1 MVKLRQPY
9 CSGPGTLM
17 MAERPSK
24 LDQLRT
30 LREAHLS
37 AVARA
42 KAASETEASRSEES
56 AALKKLEQDE

>member
-1 MVKLRQPY
+1 
-9 CSGPGTLM
+9 M

-37 AVARA
+37 AVERAR
-42 KAASETEASRSEES
+42 AASETDAMRNKES
-56 AALKKLEQDE
+56 AARKKLEQE

>member
-1 MVKLRQPY
+1 
-9 CSGPGTLM
+9 M

-37 AVARA
+37 AVERA
-42 KAASETEASRSEES
+42 KAASETDVSRSEGS
-56 AALKKLEQDE
+56 AARKKREQDE

>member
-1 MVKLRQPY
+1 
-9 CSGPGTLM
+9 M

-37 AVARA
+37 AVERARA
-42 KAASETEASRSEES
+42 AAEAQAIRGEES
-56 AALKKLEQDE
+56 SALKKPGQDA

>member
-1 MVKLRQPY
+1 
-9 CSGPGTLM
+9 M

-37 AVARA
+37 AVERA
-42 KAASETEASRSEES
+42 KAASETEVSRSEES
-56 AALKKLEQDE
+56 AALKQLEQDE

>member
-1 MVKLRQPY
+1 
-9 CSGPGTLM
+9 M

-42 KAASETEASRSEES
+42 KAASEAQEIRSEES
-56 AALKKLEQDE
+56 AALKTLEQDK

>member
-1 MVKLRQPY
+1 
-9 CSGPGTLM
+9 M

-37 AVARA
+37 AVERA
-42 KAASETEASRSEES
+42 KAASETQEIRSEES
-56 AALKKLEQDE
+56 SALKKLEQNE